1 MKRYSEISSRT
12 QPIVPTFRK
21 AALAVVMALL
31 AAAPGWALSGMGT
44 AEVTLLEDGR
54 ACFAVPAKNA
64 KRDPAARIQAMS
76 VVDDADPSGRKMWAP
91 RLWEMQGGGL
101 PVSSLSCIAYGQALE
116 GVPAAPALELAENR
130 AYYVSLNVRPS
141 DRSDPTRGY
150 YAKFCVLGRGAER
163 RIKLIAENSPGWE
176 TGSCQ

>member
-1 MKRYSEISSRT
+1 MKRYSAISSRT
-12 QPIVPTFRK
+12 LPTVPIFRK
-21 AALAVVMALL
+21 TALVASIALL
-31 AAAPGWALSGMGT
+31 AAVPGWAMSGMGT

-76 VVDDADPSGRKMWAP
+76 VVDDADQSGRKMWAP

-101 PVSSLSCIAYGQALE
+101 PVSSLSCIAYGQTLE
-116 GVPAAPALELAENR
+116 GVPASPALELAENR

-163 RIKLIAENSPGWE
+163 RIKLIAENSPSWDS
-176 TGSCQ
+176 GSCQ